1 MSELYDVIIIG
12 GGSGGMS
19 AGVYAARGKMKTLI
33 LEDKRNTGGQ
43 AATTSEMENYPGILE
58 ATGPQ
63 LMDMFRDHCNK
74 FGVEFARGLV
84 TDISIAEDGFIKTL
98 KTNKG
103 EEFQTK
109 SIIIATGA
117 TPRIL
122 GIKGEAEFRGKGVSY
137 CATCDADFY
146 EELDVVVVG
155 SGNTAVEESVFLTKF
170 VNKVTMIVLHDQ
182 GILDA
187 DRTAQEQAFA
197 NDKIEFV
204 WNSVVEEICGDELV
218 DGVKLKNLKTGEI
231 TEMSTDGVFMFVGTV
246 PKTEFVKELIELTPQ
261 GYVITNEKQET
272 SVPGIFAAGDVT
284 DKFLRQVVTA
294 AGDGAV
300 AAVAADRYIEEEES
314 WRKSVAEFDGTAMV
328 AFWNPLSKESLDVIN
343 ELEVHCKDQPDQRVV
358 TIDTYKSQN
367 IANRFNVKEVPVV
380 IRFDAGQEAKRVD
393 VKDIAELETL
403 Y

>member
-246 PKTEFVKELIELTPQ
+246 PKTDFVKELIELTPQ

>member
-12 GGSGGMS
+12 GGAGGMS

-33 LEDKRNTGGQ
+33 IEDKRNTGGQ

-63 LMDMFRDHCNK
+63 LMDMFREHCNK
-74 FGVEFARGLV
+74 FGVDFVRGLV
-84 TDISIAEDGFIKTL
+84 TGISIAEDGFIKTL
-98 KTNKG
+98 TTNKG
-103 EEFQTK
+103 ETYQTK
-109 SIIIATGA
+109 SIIVATGA

-122 GIKGEAEFRGKGVSY
+122 GIKGESEFRGKGVSY

-170 VNKVTMIVLHDQ
+170 VNKVTMVVLHDQ

-204 WNSVVEEICGDELV
+204 WNSVVEEITGDELV
-218 DGVKLKNLKTGEI
+218 NGVKLKNLKTGEI
-231 TEMSTDGVFMFVGTV
+231 TEIATDGVFMFVGTV
-246 PKTEFVKELIELTPQ
+246 PKTDFIKEQVALTPQ
-261 GYVITNEKQET
+261 GYVMTNEKQET
-272 SVPGIFAAGDVT
+272 NVPGIFAVGDVT

-300 AAVAADRYIEEEES
+300 AAVAADRYIEEEEN
-314 WRKSVAEFDGTAMV
+314 WRKSVSEFGGTAMV

-343 ELEVHCKDQPDQRVV
+343 QLELNCKDNPDQRVV

-367 IANRFNVKEVPVV
+367 IASRFSVSEVPVV

-393 VKDIAELETL
+393 VKDITELETL

>member
-1 MSELYDVIIIG
+1 MSNLYDVIIIG
-12 GGSGGMS
+12 GGAGGMS
-19 AGVYAARGKMKTLI
+19 AGIYAARGKMKTLI
-33 LEDKRNTGGQ
+33 IEDKINTGGQ

-63 LMDMFRDHCNK
+63 LMDMFSDHCNK
-74 FGVEFARGLV
+74 FGVEFARGLI
-84 TDISIAEDGFIKTL
+84 TDISINEDGFIKTL
-98 KTNKG
+98 KSRKG

-109 SIIIATGA
+109 SIIVATGA

-122 GIKGEAEFRGKGVSY
+122 GIKGELEFRGKGVSY

-146 EELDVVVVG
+146 EELNVVVVG
-155 SGNTAVEESVFLTKF
+155 SGNTAVEESVFLSKF

-204 WNSVVEEICGDELV
+204 WNSVVEEIYGDELV
-218 DGVKLKNLKTGEI
+218 NGVKLKNLKTGEI
-231 TEMSTDGVFMFVGTV
+231 GELTTDGVFMFVGTV
-246 PKTEFVKELIELTPQ
+246 PKTDFVKDLVELTPQ

-272 SVPGIFAAGDVT
+272 SVAGIFAAGDVT

-294 AGDGAV
+294 ASDGAV
-300 AAVAADRYIEEEES
+300 AAVAADRYIEEEEN
-314 WRKSVAEFDGTAMV
+314 WRKSVAEFGGTAMV

-343 ELEVHCKDQPDQRVV
+343 ELEGYCKDHPEHRVV

-380 IRFDAGQEAKRVD
+380 IRFDAGQEAKRLD